1 MGNKTSSTT
10 TKSSNSKLQISSKSL
25 KQITQDT
32 LAEQQ
37 KAIDDKK
44 KKEKE
49 IDDKKH
55 KKRVEEITTN
65 LFNIDIKN
73 KLIQKAKE
81 CKTECYICCG
91 DVGCESE
98 SDRDIFNNL
107 FSEYEKYVKA
117 QLNIDVTM
125 KLSEPGYNGFNNN
138 NIKMYE
144 FRWE

>member
-10 TKSSNSKLQISSKSL
+10 KSNNSKLQISSTTTSF

-37 KAIDDKK
+37 KIIDDKK

-55 KKRVEEITTN
+55 KKRVEEITKN
-65 LFNIDIKN
+65 LFSINIKN

-81 CKTECYICCG
+81 CKTEFILHG
-91 DVGCESE
+91 TDVGCQTQK
-98 SDRDIFNNL
+98 DRDIFNNL
-107 FSEYEKYVKA
+107 FNDYEKYVKS
-117 QLNIDVTM
+117 QLNIDVNM
-125 KLSEPGYNGFNNN
+125 KLADPGYIYYNNY
-138 NIKMYE
+138 MTYT
-144 FRWE
+144 FTWE